1 MCGDATYSPSIGAPA
16 DFNLWGERGTSEYLQ
31 PECVLGSYTRIV
43 SATGSRHFR
52 KPLGFALGLLCFCAL
67 RAMSVLEVLVISR

>member
-31 PECVLGSYTRIV
+31 PERGFGSYTRIV
-43 SATGSRHFR
+43 SATGSRHF
-52 KPLGFALGLLCFCAL
+52 
-67 RAMSVLEVLVISR
+67 